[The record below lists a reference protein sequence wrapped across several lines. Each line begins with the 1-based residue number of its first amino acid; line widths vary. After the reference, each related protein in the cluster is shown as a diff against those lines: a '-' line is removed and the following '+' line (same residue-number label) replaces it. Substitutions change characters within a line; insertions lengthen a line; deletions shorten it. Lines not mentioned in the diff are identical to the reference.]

1 MEILR
6 NVSQINEKLIDL
18 FGFKE
23 EDLENFLNEIMSD
36 ELIKNTVE
44 NVGDLSGKK
53 AELNSLRELIF
64 QLQEY
69 LTPLCNLIKML
80 LYSKNYDLIYDL
92 VTKIFVGQ
100 IGNIRYQSKSA
111 TNFTERYFDRFI
123 EIVKNC
129 KISSEAYIP
138 FIASIFKTEKLD
150 GIALWKRP
158 ALEYLQN
165 FYNENEDW
173 LLKFINS
180 NPEQK
185 YGILEAIIQ
194 FNTMKGVALLIDNFT
209 NEQLEEELE
218 HSLQII
224 KEHKR
229 DILNYMDREMVS
241 ADEDKLSK
249 FTQIMLAMDNDPE
262 VVSRLKDLFD
272 RTDSEKVKELISNKW
287 GISETMNI
295 KTEKQFLN
303 AVRKKIKEPQER
315 SLGVPFDNLHV
326 KLKSGYPADNAMYT
340 FIIYLFKEEKNLNN
354 LEKLKILKT
363 NILEENSVHEF
374 AYKMFKVLSSKPD
387 INQAKWCIRMF
398 CLFADDELL
407 KEILEF
413 LIELFKQG
421 RNKEGRYLALCL
433 IHCEQK
439 DIVLAFKRL
448 LAIHNS
454 YIEENIAFF
463 INELARVTNI
473 DKNELLDMLVPD
485 VFTEEEYN
493 KQKLRLYDA
502 FISGRLYTK
511 EEFTNLF
518 INNIIYN
525 ELGKNL
531 VFGEYKFGRLH
542 NAFIVENKEIKF
554 LIGQPLPEQEVEG
567 IDGKVGIGII
577 HSLDCDFRYEK
588 IFNYF
593 DNPPFTQFK
602 STNFDVSEANRSN
615 ISVSRFIGT
624 FVDAHKFI
632 DMMKR
637 YGFKINKTEEEVEFY
652 SMVHEMPTLNILTEV
667 EFESKQTENSA
678 TATIGAIRFYNLDST
693 MKAKEKFITQKA
705 NALSI
710 SAVPYRFYD
719 FVLSA
724 VYYSSIK

>member
-123 EIVKNC
+123 EIVENC

-150 GIALWKRP
+150 GLALWKRP

-433 IHCEQK
+433 IHCGYK
-439 DIVLAFKRL
+439 DVVLAFKRL

-454 YIEENIAFF
+454 YIEENIDFF
-463 INELARVTNI
+463 INELARVTNT

>member
-6 NVSQINEKLIDL
+6 NVTQINEKLIDL

-23 EDLENFLNEIMSD
+23 EDLENFLNEIMDD
-36 ELIKNTVE
+36 ELIKKTVE
-44 NVGDLSGKK
+44 NIGNLNDKK

-69 LTPLCNLIKML
+69 ITPLCNLVKML
-80 LYSKNYDLIYDL
+80 LYSKNYDLIYEL
-92 VTKIFVGQ
+92 ITKIFVGQ
-100 IGNIRYQSKSA
+100 IGNIRYQSKTA

-185 YGILEAIIQ
+185 YGILEAIVQ

-209 NEQLEEELE
+209 NEQFEEELE

-241 ADEDKLSK
+241 ADEDKLVK

-272 RTDSEKVKELISNKW
+272 RTTLDKVKELISNKW

-303 AVRKKIKEPQER
+303 AVRRKIKEPQER
-315 SLGVPFDNLHV
+315 SLGVPFDNFHV
-326 KLKSGYPADNAMYT
+326 KLKSGYPADNAVYT

-363 NILEENSVHEF
+363 NILDEESLHEF

-398 CLFADDELL
+398 CLFADEELL
-407 KEILEF
+407 KEIFEF

-421 RNKEGRYLALCL
+421 RNKEGRYLTLCL
-433 IHCEQK
+433 IHCGYK
-439 DIVLAFKRL
+439 DIVNVFKRL
-448 LAIHNS
+448 LAIQNE
-454 YIEENIAFF
+454 YISENLDFF
-463 INELARVTNI
+463 INELSRVTNC

-485 VFTEEEYN
+485 VFTENEYN

-511 EEFTNLF
+511 DEFKHLF
-518 INNIIYN
+518 IDNPIYN
-525 ELGKNL
+525 ELAKNL

-542 NAFIVENKEIKF
+542 NAFIVEDKQIKY
-554 LIGQPLPEQEVEG
+554 LIGQALPEQEIEG

-588 IFNYF
+588 IFNYY

-602 STNFDVSEANRSN
+602 SINFDVADANRSN
-615 ISVSRFIGT
+615 ISVNRFIGT

-637 YGFKINKTEEEVEFY
+637 YGFKINKTDEEIEFS
-652 SMVHEMPTLNILTEV
+652 SMVHEMPTLNLLTEV
-667 EFESKQTENSA
+667 EFESKQTENSS
-678 TATIGAIRFYNLDST
+678 TATLGAIRFYNLEST
-693 MKAKEKFITQKA
+693 MKAKDKYITQKS

-710 SAVPYRFYD
+710 SAIPYRFYD

-724 VYYSSIK
+724 VYFSSIK

>member
-150 GIALWKRP
+150 GLALWKRP

-363 NILEENSVHEF
+363 NILDENSVHEF

-407 KEILEF
+407 KEIFEF

-454 YIEENIAFF
+454 YIEENIDFF
-463 INELARVTNI
+463 INELARVTNT

-624 FVDAHKFI
+624 FVDAHKFM

>member
-407 KEILEF
+407 KEIFEL

-433 IHCEQK
+433 IHCGYK
-439 DIVLAFKRL
+439 DVVLAFKRL

-454 YIEENIAFF
+454 YIEENIDFF

-710 SAVPYRFYD
+710 SAIPYRFYD

>member
-23 EDLENFLNEIMSD
+23 EDLENFLNAIMSD

-111 TNFTERYFDRFI
+111 INFTERYFDRFI

-150 GIALWKRP
+150 GLALWKRP

-407 KEILEF
+407 KEIFEF

-433 IHCEQK
+433 IHCGYK
-439 DIVLAFKRL
+439 DVVLAFKRL

-454 YIEENIAFF
+454 YIEENIDFF

-473 DKNELLDMLVPD
+473 DKNELLDILVPD
-485 VFTEEEYN
+485 VFT
-493 KQKLRLYDA
+493 
-502 FISGRLYTK
+502 
-511 EEFTNLF
+511 
-518 INNIIYN
+518 NNIIYN

-624 FVDAHKFI
+624 FVDAHKFM

-710 SAVPYRFYD
+710 SAIPYRFYD

>member
-241 ADEDKLSK
+241 ANEDKLSK

-407 KEILEF
+407 KEIFEF

-433 IHCEQK
+433 IHCGYK
-439 DIVLAFKRL
+439 DVVLAFKRL

-454 YIEENIAFF
+454 YIEENIDFF

-624 FVDAHKFI
+624 FVDAHKFM

>member
-272 RTDSEKVKELISNKW
+272 RTDTEKVKELISNKW

-433 IHCEQK
+433 IHCGYK
-439 DIVLAFKRL
+439 DVVLAFKRL

-454 YIEENIAFF
+454 YIEENIDFF

-624 FVDAHKFI
+624 FVDAHKFM

-710 SAVPYRFYD
+710 SAIPYRFYD

>member
-363 NILEENSVHEF
+363 NILDENSVHEF

-398 CLFADDELL
+398 CLFADVELL
-407 KEILEF
+407 KEIFEL

-433 IHCEQK
+433 IHCGYK
-439 DIVLAFKRL
+439 DVVLAFKRL

-454 YIEENIAFF
+454 YIEENIDFF

-473 DKNELLDMLVPD
+473 DNNELLDMLVPD

>member
-1 MEILR
+1 
-6 NVSQINEKLIDL
+6 
-18 FGFKE
+18 
-23 EDLENFLNEIMSD
+23 
-36 ELIKNTVE
+36 
-44 NVGDLSGKK
+44 
-53 AELNSLRELIF
+53 
-64 QLQEY
+64 
-69 LTPLCNLIKML
+69 
-80 LYSKNYDLIYDL
+80 
-92 VTKIFVGQ
+92 
-100 IGNIRYQSKSA
+100 
-111 TNFTERYFDRFI
+111 
-123 EIVKNC
+123 
-129 KISSEAYIP
+129 
-138 FIASIFKTEKLD
+138 
-150 GIALWKRP
+150 
-158 ALEYLQN
+158 
-165 FYNENEDW
+165 
-173 LLKFINS
+173 
-180 NPEQK
+180 
-185 YGILEAIIQ
+185 
-194 FNTMKGVALLIDNFT
+194 
-209 NEQLEEELE
+209 
-218 HSLQII
+218 
-224 KEHKR
+224 
-229 DILNYMDREMVS
+229 
-241 ADEDKLSK
+241 
-249 FTQIMLAMDNDPE
+249 
-262 VVSRLKDLFD
+262 
-272 RTDSEKVKELISNKW
+272 
-287 GISETMNI
+287 
-295 KTEKQFLN
+295 
-303 AVRKKIKEPQER
+303 
-315 SLGVPFDNLHV
+315 
-326 KLKSGYPADNAMYT
+326 
-340 FIIYLFKEEKNLNN
+340 
-354 LEKLKILKT
+354 
-363 NILEENSVHEF
+363 
-374 AYKMFKVLSSKPD
+374 
-387 INQAKWCIRMF
+387 MF

-433 IHCEQK
+433 IHCGHK

-632 DMMKR
+632 DMMQR

>member
-138 FIASIFKTEKLD
+138 FIASIFKMEKLD

-433 IHCEQK
+433 IHCGYK
-439 DIVLAFKRL
+439 DVVLAFKRL

-454 YIEENIAFF
+454 YIEENIDFF

>member
-23 EDLENFLNEIMSD
+23 EDLENLLNEIMSD

-407 KEILEF
+407 KEIFEF

-433 IHCEQK
+433 IHCGYK
-439 DIVLAFKRL
+439 DVVLAFKRL

-454 YIEENIAFF
+454 YIEENIDFF

-678 TATIGAIRFYNLDST
+678 TATIGAIRFYNLDFT

>member
-407 KEILEF
+407 KEIFEF

-433 IHCEQK
+433 IHCGYK
-439 DIVLAFKRL
+439 DVVLAFKRL

-454 YIEENIAFF
+454 YIEENIDFF

>member
-407 KEILEF
+407 KEIFEF

-433 IHCEQK
+433 IHCGYK
-439 DIVLAFKRL
+439 DVVLAFKRL

-454 YIEENIAFF
+454 YIEENIDFF
-463 INELARVTNI
+463 INELARVTNT

-518 INNIIYN
+518 IYNIIYN

>member
-6 NVSQINEKLIDL
+6 NISQINEKLIDL

-23 EDLENFLNEIMSD
+23 EDLENFLNEIMDD
-36 ELIKNTVE
+36 ELIKKTVE
-44 NVGDLSGKK
+44 NVGNISEKK

-64 QLQEY
+64 QLQDY
-69 LTPLCNLIKML
+69 LTPLANLIKML

-92 VTKIFVGQ
+92 ITKIFVGQ
-100 IGNIRYQSKSA
+100 IGSIRYQSKSS

-129 KISSEAYIP
+129 KIPSEAYIP
-138 FIASIFKTEKLD
+138 FIASIFKTEQLD

-173 LLKFINS
+173 LLKFVNS

-185 YGILEAIIQ
+185 YGILEAIVQ

-241 ADEDKLSK
+241 ADEDKLAK

-262 VVSRLKDLFD
+262 VVSRLKDLYD
-272 RTDSEKVKELISNKW
+272 RTESEKVRELISNKW

-303 AVRKKIKEPQER
+303 AVRRKIKEPQER
-315 SLGVPFDNLHV
+315 SLGVPFDSLHV
-326 KLKSGYPADNAMYT
+326 KLKSGYPADNAVYT
-340 FIIYLFKEEKNLNN
+340 FIIYLFKEEKNLKN
-354 LEKLKILKT
+354 LNKLKILKT
-363 NILEENSVHEF
+363 NILDEDSVHEF

-398 CLFADDELL
+398 CLFADSELL
-407 KEILEF
+407 KEIYEF
-413 LIELFKQG
+413 LIDLFKEG

-433 IHCEQK
+433 INCGYK
-439 DIVLAFKRL
+439 DIVNVFRRL
-448 LAIHNS
+448 LTIQNE
-454 YIEENIAFF
+454 YIKENIDFF
-463 INELARVTNI
+463 IDELSRATST

-485 VFTEEEYN
+485 VFTEEEYE

-511 EEFTNLF
+511 DEFKHLF
-518 INNIIYN
+518 LYNPIYK

-542 NAFIVENKEIKF
+542 NAFVIENDDIKF

-588 IFNYF
+588 IFNYYE
-593 DNPPFTQFK
+593 NPPFTQFK
-602 STNFDVSEANRSN
+602 TINFDVTDINRSN
-615 ISVSRFIGT
+615 ISVNRFIGT
-624 FVDAHKFI
+624 FVDAKKFFE
-632 DMMKR
+632 MMKR
-637 YGFKINKTEEEVEFY
+637 YGFKVNKTEEEIEFT
-652 SMVHEMPTLNILTEV
+652 SMVHEMPTLNLLTEV
-667 EFESKQTENSA
+667 EFESKQTENSL
-678 TATIGAIRFYNLDST
+678 TCTIGAIRFYNLDST
-693 MKAKEKFITQKA
+693 MKAKDKFITQKS

-710 SAVPYRFYD
+710 SAIPYRFYD

>member
-69 LTPLCNLIKML
+69 LTPLCNLIKTL

-150 GIALWKRP
+150 GLALWKRP

-398 CLFADDELL
+398 CLFADVELL

-433 IHCEQK
+433 IHCGYK
-439 DIVLAFKRL
+439 DVVLAFKRL

-454 YIEENIAFF
+454 YIEENIDFF

>member
-23 EDLENFLNEIMSD
+23 EDLENLLNEIMSD

-158 ALEYLQN
+158 ALEYLQT

-407 KEILEF
+407 KEIFEF

-433 IHCEQK
+433 IHCGYK
-439 DIVLAFKRL
+439 DVVLAFKRL

-454 YIEENIAFF
+454 YIEENIDFF

-473 DKNELLDMLVPD
+473 DNNELLDMLVPD

>member
-433 IHCEQK
+433 IHCGHK

-454 YIEENIAFF
+454 YIEENIDFF

-624 FVDAHKFI
+624 FVDAHKFM

-710 SAVPYRFYD
+710 SAIPYRFYD

>member
-138 FIASIFKTEKLD
+138 FIASIFKMEKLD

-407 KEILEF
+407 KEIFEF

-433 IHCEQK
+433 IHCGYK
-439 DIVLAFKRL
+439 DVVLAFKRL

-454 YIEENIAFF
+454 YIEENIDFF

>member
-36 ELIKNTVE
+36 ELIKNIVE

-398 CLFADDELL
+398 CLIADDELL
-407 KEILEF
+407 KEIFEF

-421 RNKEGRYLALCL
+421 RTKEGRYLALCL
-433 IHCEQK
+433 IHCGYK
-439 DIVLAFKRL
+439 DVVLAFKRL

-454 YIEENIAFF
+454 YIEENIDFF
-463 INELARVTNI
+463 INELARITST
-473 DKNELLDMLVPD
+473 DKNEFLDILVPD

-542 NAFIVENKEIKF
+542 NAFIVENKEVKF

>member
-138 FIASIFKTEKLD
+138 FIASIFKTEKLE

-407 KEILEF
+407 KEIFEF

-433 IHCEQK
+433 IHCGYK
-439 DIVLAFKRL
+439 DVVLAFKRL

-454 YIEENIAFF
+454 YIEENIDFF

>member
-398 CLFADDELL
+398 CLFADVELL
-407 KEILEF
+407 KEIFEF

-433 IHCEQK
+433 IHCGYK
-439 DIVLAFKRL
+439 DVVLAFKRL

-454 YIEENIAFF
+454 YIEENIDFF

-624 FVDAHKFI
+624 FVDAHKFM

>member
-407 KEILEF
+407 KEIFEF

-433 IHCEQK
+433 IHCGYK
-439 DIVLAFKRL
+439 DVVLAFKRL

-454 YIEENIAFF
+454 YIEENIDFF

-624 FVDAHKFI
+624 FVDAHKFM